1 MSNSFKKSSASL
13 LATALGAL
21 FLASIG
27 VANAAESKV
36 VLSGA
41 EETPPV
47 NSSATGKAAIK
58 IDADKSISGN
68 VDTQGVAGTAVHI
81 HAGDVGK
88 KGPPIVTLKK
98 VSDNSWAIPEGTKL
112 TDEQLASYNAGQL
125 YINVHSS
132 ENKGG
137 EIRGQL
143 KP

>member
-21 FLASIG
+21 FLSSIG
-27 VANAAESKV
+27 LANAAESKV

-47 NSSATGKAAIK
+47 NSPATGKAAIK
-58 IDADKSISGN
+58 IDTDKSISGN
-68 VDTQGVAGTAVHI
+68 VDTQGVSGTAVHI

-125 YINVHSS
+125 YINVHSN

>member
-1 MSNSFKKSSASL
+1 MSNSFKKSNASL

-21 FLASIG
+21 FLSSIG
-27 VANAAESKV
+27 LANAAESKV

-58 IDADKSISGN
+58 IDADKSISGS

-125 YINVHSS
+125 YINVHSN